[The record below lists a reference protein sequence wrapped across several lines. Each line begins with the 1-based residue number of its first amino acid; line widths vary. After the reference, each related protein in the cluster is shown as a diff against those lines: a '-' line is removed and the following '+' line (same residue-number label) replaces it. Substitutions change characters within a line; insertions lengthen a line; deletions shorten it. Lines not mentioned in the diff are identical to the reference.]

1 MRREISRCRDQHM
14 ASSVG
19 SFKYRILPKRSLD
32 ILDGMK
38 VAIFA
43 QQGFAKRREERAC
56 ITTSAQIIRDQRAG
70 LVHLLLAVEQIRQL
84 RESFRGGHAGAIW
97 VRDFR
102 NRAV

>member
-84 RESFRGGHAGAIW
+84 GKPLLGNHLKPSRLGNFRSG
-97 VRDFR
+97 
-102 NRAV
+102 